1 MSSVLYFSNHC
12 DNCKQLLQFLSRSP
26 QAKDIYF
33 VCVDKRV
40 KQNDGSTHIIL
51 PNGSALLLP
60 PNITRVPALLLLNKG
75 NHVLFGSDITNF
87 LRPAEIAYDNL
98 ATMGNGEP
106 IAYAF
111 GSGSS
116 GWGVE
121 SDSYSF
127 VDQDPESLLATGN
140 GGLRQMHNYVTPDFV
155 GEIETPPDNYA
166 PDKVD
171 PQQLEKYQNNRSA
184 MDVASK
190 SMMRPNI

>member
-12 DNCKQLLQFLSRSP
+12 DNCKQLLHFLSRSP
-26 QAKDIYF
+26 QAKDIHF

-40 KQNDGSTHIIL
+40 RQNDGSTHVIL

-87 LRPAEIAYDNL
+87 LRPTEIAHDNV

-106 IAYAF
+106 MAFAF

-127 VDQDPESLLATGN
+127 VDQDPESLLATGD

-155 GEIETPPDNYA
+155 AEIETPPDNYS

-171 PQQLEKYQNNRSA
+171 PQQLEKYQNNRTA
-184 MDVASK
+184 MDAASK